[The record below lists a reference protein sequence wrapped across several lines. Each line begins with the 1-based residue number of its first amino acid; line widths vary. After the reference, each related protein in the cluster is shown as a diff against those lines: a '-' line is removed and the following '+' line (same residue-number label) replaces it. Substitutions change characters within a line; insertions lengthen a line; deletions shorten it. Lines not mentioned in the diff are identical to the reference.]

1 MSEKP
6 DLLLFGEWSSEGIE
20 IKDPGLEKYISLR
33 GTYVPLSCGRHER
46 RRFRKSN
53 VHIIERLA
61 NRLMSPGTNTG
72 KKYKILKSV
81 YLALKIIEKRT
92 DGNPLQVIVDA
103 IVNAA
108 PREETTR
115 ISYGGIVY
123 HSAVDAAPQRR
134 VDISL
139 RLIAE
144 AIRRQS
150 FNNLQTMSEILA
162 DELIATAQNNARSYA
177 IRRKQDI
184 ERVALSA
191 R

>member
-1 MSEKP
+1 MAEKP
-6 DLLLFGEWSSEGIE
+6 NLLLFGEWSAEGVE
-20 IKDPGLEKYISLR
+20 IRDPGLDGYICLQE
-33 GTYVPLSCGRHER
+33 TYIPLTCGRHER

-61 NRLMSPGTNTG
+61 NRLMSPGRNTG

-81 YLALKIIEKRT
+81 YFALKMVEQRT
-92 DGNPLQVIVDA
+92 GNNPLQIVVDA

-144 AIRRQS
+144 AVRRQS
-150 FNNLQTMSEILA
+150 FNSLRTMAEILA
-162 DELIATAQNNARSYA
+162 DELMATATQNARSYA